1 MSKSEIKAIVRIV
14 KDFARKQPK
23 IMFFIIIADI
33 LRAVRPYIK
42 VVLMGLLLDA
52 VYQQAALQEL
62 VQLILLAFG
71 VDFILRAL
79 ESFTRERFNQKNEY
93 MKEIEARELNRKALV
108 MDYEYLEDKHVQE
121 IRFRGNRSQMGIV
134 GWLLYDV
141 EQVFSAFISIIIAI
155 GIVIPLFFVKG
166 STNIGFLGSWQFS
179 VLFIALI
186 LLVVWANYKLQ
197 LGAMAKLED
206 AIKYAD
212 GAYNKMGYYTDI
224 LAGVES
230 QKDLRIFEQQNTI
243 NQDVAW
249 AATQI
254 KAGRKG
260 MAKCYMKG
268 EQIGQTTSAI
278 LGLAAYLFAGLRAYI
293 GMITIGNVVTY
304 ASSILE
310 FSKSVALFAES
321 LASMKQVAIYCEDYA
336 EYMDLGKRKY
346 EGTIPME
353 KRRDNRFKV
362 EFEHV
367 SFRYPG
373 SDEDVI
379 HDLNLDFTIGEK
391 MAIVGKN
398 GSGKT
403 TFIKLLC
410 RLYDVTEG
418 CIKVNGIDI
427 RKYDYR
433 DYCRLFAVV
442 FQDFSMFAFP
452 LGENIA
458 GSVEVDVERAYE
470 AMERAGLSERLAKL
484 CAGKSKEEAL
494 ATYVGKEFDDAGVSF
509 SGGEKQKMAIARA
522 IYKDAPFVIM
532 DEPTAALDPVSE
544 CDVYA
549 GFDKMVGKKTA
560 LYISHRLASCR
571 FCNDI
576 LVFDKGQVVQR
587 GSHEELEQQDGL
599 YRELWNAQAQYYN

>member
-1 MSKSEIKAIVRIV
+1 MNKTEWKAMVRILR
-14 KDFARKQPK
+14 DFARKYPR
-23 IMFFIIIADI
+23 IVFFVAIAD
-33 LRAVRPYIK
+33 LLGAVRPYIK
-42 VVLMGLLLDA
+42 VVLIGLLLDA
-52 VYQQAALQEL
+52 VYQQTALQEL
-62 VQLILLAFG
+62 FLLILLAFG
-71 VDFILRAL
+71 TDVILRAI
-79 ESFTRERFNQKNEY
+79 EAVTRECFNQKNEY
-93 MKEIEARELNRKALV
+93 IKEIEAREFNHKALI
-108 MDYEYLEDKHVQE
+108 MDYEYLEDKHIQE
-121 IRFRGNRSQMGIV
+121 IRFSGNRSNMGIV

-141 EQVFSAFISIIIAI
+141 EQVFGALVSIIIAI
-155 GIVIPLFFVKG
+155 AIVMPLLFTKASG
-166 STNIGFLGSWQFS
+166 AGGFLASWSFS
-179 VLFIALI
+179 LLFIGLI
-186 LLVVWANYKLQ
+186 LVIVFGNYILQ
-197 LGAMAKLED
+197 LRAMSKLSG
-206 AIKYAD
+206 IMKYAD
-212 GAYNKMGYYTDI
+212 AAYNKMTYYMDI

-230 QKDLRIFEQQNTI
+230 QKDLRIFEQHATI
-243 NQDVAW
+243 NQDVDKV
-249 AATQI
+249 AAQI
-254 KAGRKG
+254 KEGRKRI
-260 MAKCYMKG
+260 ASCYIQG

-293 GMITIGNVVTY
+293 GMITVGSVVTY

-310 FSKSVALFAES
+310 FSKAVALFAES
-321 LASMKQVAIYCEDYA
+321 FASMKQVAIYCKDYA

-373 SDEDVI
+373 SDRDVI
-379 HDLNLDFTIGEK
+379 HNLSLEFTIGER

-458 GSVEVDVERAYE
+458 GAAKVDVERAYE
-470 AMERAGLSERLAKL
+470 AMGRAGLGERLTKL
-484 CAGKSKEEAL
+484 CEGKSKEEAL
-494 ATYVGKEFDDAGVSF
+494 ATYVGREFDDAGVSF

-587 GSHEELEQQDGL
+587 GSHEELEQQEGL